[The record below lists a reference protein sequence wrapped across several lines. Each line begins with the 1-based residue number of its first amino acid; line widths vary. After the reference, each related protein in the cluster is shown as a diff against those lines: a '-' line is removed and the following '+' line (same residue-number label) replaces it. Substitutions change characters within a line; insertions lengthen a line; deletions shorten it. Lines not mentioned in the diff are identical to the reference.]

1 MKFTLTELLKECIRD
16 SKSARAGGMDPNR
29 YPSQILCLA
38 EMVQFTERCEEAIR
52 SHNLQVGAISVL
64 FSIVTL
70 SKYPHNIY
78 FCQGIA

>member
-16 SKSARAGGMDPNR
+16 SKSARAGGMDPNK

-52 SHNLQVGAISVL
+52 SHNLQVGTYCRSVC
-64 FSIVTL
+64 SVM
-70 SKYPHNIY
+70 
-78 FCQGIA
+78 G